1 MELPPSALENPG
13 RILSGFNEATITSL
27 GDVVLPVQV
36 GPVTLNVQFSMVKD
50 LSLFNT
56 IMGRT
61 WLHSMKVIP
70 FAYHHMVSYL
80 TEDKQ
85 IDLFGNQLVAC
96 QCYQV
101 VLESEL
107 PTNREPCPKPSNTE
121 EQ

>member
-1 MELPPSALENPG
+1 MLP
-13 RILSGFNEATITSL
+13 I
-27 GDVVLPVQV
+27 QV
-36 GPVTLNVQFSMVKD
+36 SPVTLSVQFSMVED

-56 IMGRT
+56 IMGCA

-80 TEDKQ
+80 TKDRQ
-85 IDLFGNQLVAC
+85 IDLFGNQLVVR

-101 VLESEL
+101 VLEFKLS
-107 PTNREPCPKPSNTE
+107 TNREPCPKPSNTE